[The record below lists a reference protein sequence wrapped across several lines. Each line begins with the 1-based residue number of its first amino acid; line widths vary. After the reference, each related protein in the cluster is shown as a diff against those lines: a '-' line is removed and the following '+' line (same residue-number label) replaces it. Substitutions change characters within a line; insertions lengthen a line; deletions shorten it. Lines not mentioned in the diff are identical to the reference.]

1 MKTTCFNKYLG
12 AVLIFLFCAANGLHA
27 QGRGGGGGG
36 GGGRGG
42 GGFTGGGFTGGAS
55 SSQQYNNNGTVG
67 TAVITVDP
75 VTHNII
81 INADKETTE
90 QIRQVIASL
99 DAPTPQV
106 LIKVAFVEVQDNK
119 ALDLG
124 IQGNYTGFSKNF
136 SQVTGYLTNY
146 MFYPGAPA
154 RTTPDTTTPATPG
167 TIGLSGYI
175 QNVVTNFMYYP
186 GSAAVTTPGTTT
198 PATAGTIGLA
208 GYSPINQSYTLN
220 NNFGLPQ
227 AVAGAAGNGGMYSIM
242 GKDFTAQLQAIAT
255 AGKAQIL
262 SRPSI
267 LARDGQMAEIMSGQS
282 IYLPSGVSFTTAGTS
297 TTIPTING
305 SYQPVGIQL
314 DVTPFIG
321 ANNLVQMILQPTIES
336 IDTSTPGQQ
345 IVGSSLFSGAVFAPN
360 INKRSANTV
369 VVTPDGQP
377 IVIGGLISNNK
388 SSSESKIPFLGDI
401 PLFGNLFKFT
411 SRANQKNELLIFLT
425 PHIIQM
431 PSQLAAMTGREIAQ
445 TPLLTN
451 SVPEQ
456 ELDRFLDRLPVKK
469 K

>member
-1 MKTTCFNKYLG
+1 MVLFG
-12 AVLIFLFCAANGLHA
+12 ATQLHA
-27 QGRGGGGGG
+27 GGGGGGG

-42 GGFTGGGFTGGAS
+42 GGGGFGGAGGGFGGGGGAS
-55 SSQQYNNNGTVG
+55 GSSQYNNNGAVG
-67 TAVITVDP
+67 TANISVDP
-75 VTHNII
+75 VTHHLVIV
-81 INADKETTE
+81 ADEPTMK
-90 QIRQVIASL
+90 QIREVIAKL
-99 DAPTPQV
+99 DEATRQV

-124 IQGNYTGFSKNF
+124 VQGNYTGFSKNF
-136 SQVTGYLTNY
+136 SAVTGYLTNY
-146 MFYPGAPA
+146 TFYPGAPS
-154 RTTPDTTTPATPG
+154 RTTSATTTPATPG

-175 QNVVTNFMYYP
+175 QNVLTNYAYYP
-186 GSAAVTTPGTTT
+186 GSSAVTTPGTTT

-208 GYSPINQSYTLN
+208 GYSPINSSYTLN
-220 NNFGLPQ
+220 NSFNLPQ

-262 SRPSI
+262 SRPSV
-267 LARDGQMAEIMSGQS
+267 LARDGQMAEIVSGQS
-282 IYLPSGVSFTTAGTS
+282 IYLPSGVSFTTAGTT

-305 SYQPVGIQL
+305 NYQNVGIQL

-321 ANNLVQMILQPTIES
+321 VNNLVQMILQPQITS

-345 IVGSSLFSGAVFAPN
+345 IVGSSVFQGAVFAPN

-411 SRANQKNELLIFLT
+411 SRANQKTELLIFLT

-431 PSQLAAMTGREIAQ
+431 PSELAAMTGRELAQ

-456 ELDRFLDRLPVKK
+456 ELDRFLERLPVKK